1 MPELR
6 WGIKTS
12 QQNTTYE
19 AIVPV
24 WKDADVDPV
33 FTHAWLFD
41 HFNPIVGSVD
51 GPCYEGWTMLGALAA
66 QTQRLRMG
74 LMVAGNTYRNPAVH
88 AHIAATVDLIS
99 NGRLDFGVG
108 AGWNVY
114 EHESMGIP
122 LYEPAERI
130 RRLGEACEIAKLLF
144 TQDVSNFDGKYY
156 QLKEARLEPKPVQK
170 PYPPFMIGGGGEQLT
185 LRVVAK
191 YADIWNHGGTDVE
204 IFRHKVEV
212 LHGHCAAIGRDP
224 KEIELSVQARIDY
237 ADIPGSIAT
246 LQPMIEAGATHLI
259 VMISYP
265 YPEGIVATLSQEI
278 TKQFG

>member
-1 MPELR
+1 MATLR

-12 QQNTTYE
+12 QQHTTYE

-24 WKDADVDPV
+24 WKEADANPV

-66 QTQRLRMG
+66 QTERLRIG

-99 NGRLDFGVG
+99 KGRLDFGVG

-144 TQDVSNFDGKYY
+144 TQDVSSFDGKYY

-170 PYPPFMIGGGGEQLT
+170 PYPPFVIGGGGEQLT

-191 YADIWNHGGTDVE
+191 YADIWNHGGVDVE
-204 IFRHKVEV
+204 VFKHKVEV
-212 LHGHCAAIGRDP
+212 LHRHCETIGRDP
-224 KEIELSVQARIDY
+224 NEIELSVQVRIDY
-237 ADIPGSIAT
+237 ADISGSLAV
-246 LQPMIEAGATHLI
+246 LQPMIEAGATHFIL
-259 VMISYP
+259 MCSYP
-265 YPEGIVATLSQEI
+265 YPDGIVATLAEEI
-278 TKQFG
+278 TKQYG